1 MSDQSEPTTSLSPQ
15 DLHALHQLAKELG
28 AATIRQD
35 RADRPGYLV
44 DHAIPLLPSIKGS
57 KSYQKR
63 LVDAAY
69 RLYDLICQ
77 DPTVLLH
84 IQNKTSV
91 HRSNATRGVLQPFR
105 PSDRRHNIDALVH
118 LLHSFAHIAS
128 RVKGRLTQLAIP
140 LAREAFV
147 GPNSLPLQQKALSQ
161 MVYALA
167 VFRGKGAWAV
177 LYPARYNDDTGIGLR
192 TRLEGTWPFFDWLL
206 AQRLVFVGHPVPKAL
221 TKAISGPVLRI
232 KSNHEGDD
240 LIVPLDRDLQDV
252 EAILPPLNAE
262 LIKQKISLE
271 LPTYSLFAKYFD
283 SLDLRGGRSLYR
295 QFKHEDGIAGRLY
308 GHCVQTLPAAIRPFL
323 QINGQPTIEADYR
336 AMQLVLLYAEAGIP
350 LPKGDPYLI
359 PDRRLPRLSDEA
371 EEDQALGRRLMKT
384 VLQMSVGNVTR
395 QQTIAAISGHLN
407 SKTSLSPGLAG
418 LLYEIFWSAHHPV
431 CPHTDGSEPAWGKL
445 QHIDSMVALRVLR
458 ILYDQGIYAIPIH
471 DSFIVQSKHVDAL
484 TSAMRQ
490 AWRERYPSIEIGIRV
505 NT

>member
-1 MSDQSEPTTSLSPQ
+1 M
-15 DLHALHQLAKELG
+15 G
-28 AATIRQD
+28 A
-35 RADRPGYLV
+35 
-44 DHAIPLLPSIKGS
+44 
-57 KSYQKR
+57 
-63 LVDAAY
+63 
-69 RLYDLICQ
+69 
-77 DPTVLLH
+77 
-84 IQNKTSV
+84 
-91 HRSNATRGVLQPFR
+91 
-105 PSDRRHNIDALVH
+105 
-118 LLHSFAHIAS
+118 
-128 RVKGRLTQLAIP
+128 
-140 LAREAFV
+140 
-147 GPNSLPLQQKALSQ
+147 
-161 MVYALA
+161 
-167 VFRGKGAWAV
+167 
-177 LYPARYNDDTGIGLR
+177 
-192 TRLEGTWPFFDWLL
+192 
-206 AQRLVFVGHPVPKAL
+206 GH
-221 TKAISGPVLRI
+221 
-232 KSNHEGDD
+232 
-240 LIVPLDRDLQDV
+240 
-252 EAILPPLNAE
+252 
-262 LIKQKISLE
+262 
-271 LPTYSLFAKYFD
+271 
-283 SLDLRGGRSLYR
+283 LDLRGGRSLYR

-336 AMQLVLLYAEAGIP
+336 AMQLVLLYAEAGIR

-490 AWRERYPSIEIGIRV
+490 AWRERYPSIEIGIRL